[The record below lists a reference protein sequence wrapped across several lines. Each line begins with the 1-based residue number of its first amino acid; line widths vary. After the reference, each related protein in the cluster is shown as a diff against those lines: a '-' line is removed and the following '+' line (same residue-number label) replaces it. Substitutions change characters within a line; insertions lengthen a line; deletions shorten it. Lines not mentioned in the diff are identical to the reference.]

1 MLRIEATLWA
11 AEADPEL
18 VMRLCASASSYS
30 VTGTLNTR
38 WEDFCSQR
46 LAHDAGLK
54 DVEWEHTA
62 DDTPASLS
70 LSLTVRAETL
80 PMYAALLHECGS
92 VDDYEVYSDSDGD
105 IAQPNNGNGSLYGA

>member
-1 MLRIEATLWA
+1 MLMLRIEATLWA

-18 VMRLCASASSYS
+18 VMRLCANASSYS

-54 DVEWEHTA
+54 DVEWECTA

-70 LSLTVRAETL
+70 LLLTACAETF
-80 PMYAALLHECGS
+80 PIYAALLQECGS
-92 VDDYEVYSDSDGD
+92 VDDYEVYSDSDSD
-105 IAQPNNGNGSLYGA
+105 IAPPDDGD